1 MQRRLLFPALSLVMV
16 ITALVSG
23 LGTPL
28 VPSMV
33 DHFGVPLEAAQWI
46 ITMPMLSAAVCS
58 PLLGRLGASGRHRRL
73 ILVCL
78 GLVAV
83 GLLMSALPLGF
94 VAMLIGRALQGIGL
108 ALAPIVMA
116 IARRQLGTEASLPVI
131 ANLSAA
137 VVIAA
142 VVSYPL
148 SSLIADLAGLEAAY
162 WFGLLLTLVTLVLA
176 RVAIPRETVAVRIS
190 VDWLGACFLAV
201 GSGALLLLCSL
212 VQVWPLW
219 WSVAAGLIACASTA
233 LWIHRSLRVSDPL
246 IDLRLAAKP
255 QALVSHVVA
264 VVNSIGSYM
273 ILVLVMLAGQDQA
286 AAGLPLVLAGFLLV
300 PYSIMSA
307 VTMKLG
313 NALRGKLSLLT
324 LLVLST
330 SAFVLSCLLL
340 AVGHSNGWVLVAGAA
355 IGGIGGGWTFSIL
368 PQLIVQQVPQEETA
382 SALSLNMLLRNVGN
396 GIGIALCPV
405 LIALGVQSGISAGGY
420 ELPFLFAAGMMLVEL
435 CALLVYRA
443 RRSRGA

>member
-1 MQRRLLFPALSLVMV
+1 MQQRLLFPALSLVMV
-16 ITALVSG
+16 VTALVSG

-33 DHFGVPLEAAQWI
+33 DHFGVPLEAAQWV
-46 ITMPMLSAAVCS
+46 ITIPMLSAAVCS
-58 PLLGRLGASGRHRRL
+58 PLLGRLGAPGRQRRL

-78 GLVAV
+78 GLVAF
-83 GLLMSALPLGF
+83 GLVLSAVPLGF
-94 VAMLIGRALQGIGL
+94 TAMLVGRALQGIGL

-116 IARRQLGTEASLPVI
+116 IARRLLGTEASLPVI

-162 WFGLLLTLVTLVLA
+162 WFGLLLTLATLLLA
-176 RVAIPRETVAVRIS
+176 WVAIPRETAVGRVS
-190 VDWLGACFLAV
+190 VDWLGALLLAA

-212 VQVWPLW
+212 LQSWSAW
-219 WSVAAGLIACASTA
+219 WSAGMGIAATAFVA
-233 LWIHRSLRVSDPL
+233 LWVLRSMRVADPL
-246 IDLRLAAKP
+246 IDLRLAVRP
-255 QALVSHVVA
+255 RVLVSHLVA
-264 VVNSIGSYM
+264 VVNSVGSYM
-273 ILVLVMLAGQDQA
+273 ILVLVMLAGQDE
-286 AAGLPLVLAGFLLV
+286 AGAHLPLALAGFLLV

-313 NALRGKLSLLT
+313 NVLRGRLSLLT
-324 LLVLST
+324 LLILST
-330 SAFVLSCLLL
+330 AAFALSCLLL
-340 AVGHSNGWVLVAGAA
+340 AVGYANGWALLAGAA

-382 SALSLNMLLRNVGN
+382 SALSFNMLLRNIGN
-396 GIGIALCPV
+396 GVGIALCPV
-405 LIALGVQSGISAGGY
+405 LIALGVQVGVSAGGY
-420 ELPFLFAAGMMLVEL
+420 EVPFLCAATVLVAEL
-435 CALLVYRA
+435 AALLVYRA
-443 RRSRGA
+443 RVTR